1 MKWWQGCLIL
11 PFLFI
16 GTVGCKSSG
25 STEALQREL
34 RYQEDMI
41 YQLQDYIRTYKCYLE
56 ECRQENEAC
65 RQHAKPGAQAPSVL
79 KQQHPDVQLTP
90 PDVHVPQNK
99 SLQPPK
105 IELPGAAHGTPSP
118 FSSQALGTFPVEN
131 VYASEPISTQWAT
144 TLPED
149 VTLARY
155 QESILRDPSVPT
167 PLTAG
172 RVIHDQEIITLP
184 FSEGHS
190 GGYTEDGNFS
200 GVWLLLSPRNA
211 EGQKVRPRGELS
223 IALINPRAYSE
234 DTARVANWK
243 LSPSQM
249 DLITEDLPV
258 GESLLLELPWSGDA
272 PLDSLLRMYVRLIT
286 PEGNQLIVDQR
297 VDLALKEPFVTG
309 DPGETVR
316 GWRKRTRT
324 RNVSDKNAIPMDTQR
339 DLQQMS
345 RRQFT
350 DQRAAIPQQ
359 QVTPRQSAPQV
370 EWKPYR

>member
-65 RQHAKPGAQAPSVL
+65 RQHAKPAAQGPSVI
-79 KQQHPDVQLTP
+79 KQHPDVQLMP
-90 PDVHVPQNK
+90 LDVQVPQNK

-105 IELPGAAHGTPSP
+105 IELPGAAHGMGSQ
-118 FSSQALGTFPVEN
+118 FSTQALGTFPDEN

-144 TLPED
+144 ALPED

-167 PLTAG
+167 PLAAG
-172 RVIHDQEIITLP
+172 RVIHDPEIIALP
-184 FSEGHS
+184 FSEGHA
-190 GGYTEDGNFS
+190 GGYIEEGQFS

-211 EGQKVRPRGELS
+211 AGQKVRPRGELS
-223 IALINPRAYSE
+223 IALINPRAYSS
-234 DTARVANWK
+234 DAARLANWK
-243 LSPSQM
+243 FSSSQL

-258 GESLLLELPWSGDA
+258 GESLLLELPWLGDA
-272 PLDSLLRMYVRLIT
+272 PLDSLLKMYVRLIT

-309 DPGETVR
+309 DPGETGR
-316 GWRKRTRT
+316 GWRKRTRP
-324 RNVSDKNAIPMDTQR
+324 RNLSSANVTPADNQR
-339 DLQQMS
+339 DLQQMP
-345 RRQFT
+345 RRQFIE
-350 DQRAAIPQQ
+350 QRANIRQQ
-359 QVTPRQSAPQV
+359 QTTPRQTAPQV

>member
-243 LSPSQM
+243 FSPSQM

-258 GESLLLELPWSGDA
+258 GEALLLELPWSGDA

-297 VDLALKEPFVTG
+297 VDLALKEPFVMG

-339 DLQQMS
+339 DRQQMS